1 MALTEDAPLLVDAP
15 QTREIDPMRIKRIP
29 TGVADLDSIVEG
41 GFPSGSTVLLLGD
54 VGAGM
59 QEYVYTS
66 ASKLAL
72 ARAQPQARHYWL
84 GDVCENSHIP
94 ERICYVTFSRSREVV
109 LQELATS
116 FNSDF
121 FFAFRDMTIFRDF
134 SSSYFKNTVIPS
146 SWTRQDSPF
155 ESKTTG
161 ILEQLVDFLD
171 EDGKESMIIVDSLTD
186 LVSTGAVDMKDII
199 ATLKGLQRAAK
210 SWDGIVY
217 LMLARGILD
226 RKYEQMIMDS
236 VDGCL
241 TFEWKNYLSS
251 SKRQRYMYVEK
262 FTSVLP
268 HLSRDRIA
276 RFPTMVSY
284 NNGLVVVYMERIA

>member
-1 MALTEDAPLLVDAP
+1 MLVDAP

-251 SKRQRYMYVEK
+251 SKRQRYMNVEK

>member
-1 MALTEDAPLLVDAP
+1 MALTEDTPLLVDTP
-15 QTREIDPMRIKRIP
+15 QTREIDPTKIKRIP

-94 ERICYVTFSRSREVV
+94 GRICYVTFSRSREVV